1 MILPNPK
8 DAKHKAWLYRLLAAI
23 YDNQVLA
30 SSLYFKGGTCAAM
43 RGLLDR
49 FSIDL
54 DFGFIAPKKEI
65 EEVKKN
71 LEKVFKNSGLQIKD
85 KSRRVPQYFLKYPA
99 REDERNT
106 IKIDVSM
113 SPPKAN
119 KYELVKM
126 AEIDRIIMC
135 QTIETMF
142 ANKLV
147 AAIDRYEKNNSIAG
161 RDIYDIHHFIL
172 NGYEYDKEVIRERR
186 KKPVLD
192 FFKEL
197 VEFVKKNINETIINQ
212 DINMLLPYD
221 KFRKIR
227 KILKQETLI
236 FLKDELERLKT
247 IK

>member
-1 MILPNPK
+1 M
-8 DAKHKAWLYRLLAAI
+8 
-23 YDNQVLA
+23 
-30 SSLYFKGGTCAAM
+30 
-43 RGLLDR
+43 
-49 FSIDL
+49 
-54 DFGFIAPKKEI
+54 
-65 EEVKKN
+65 
-71 LEKVFKNSGLQIKD
+71 
-85 KSRRVPQYFLKYPA
+85 PQYFLKYPA